1 MGFVFSMWV
10 CCICGF
16 FFSGVGLLCL
26 WGFFFFFSMWVCF
39 ALIDV
44 GLLRLWDF
52 FLSVWVCFALVVVFF
67 LDGGG
72 WWWLVVGVAV
82 GLLG

>member
-10 CCICGF
+10 CCICG
-16 FFSGVGLLCL
+16 
-26 WGFFFFFSMWVCF
+26 FFFSMWVCF

-52 FLSVWVCFALVVVFF
+52 FFGVGLLGWLIGVGLFCSSGCFF

>member
-1 MGFVFSMWV
+1 MGYGGSSLWVLFFRCGFVAFV
-10 CCICGF
+10 D
-16 FFSGVGLLCL
+16 
-26 WGFFFFFSMWVCF
+26 FFFSMWVCF

-52 FLSVWVCFALVVVFF
+52 FFGVGLLGWLIGVGLFCSGGCFFF

-72 WWWLVVGVAV
+72 
-82 GLLG
+82 

>member
-10 CCICGF
+10 CCICG
-16 FFSGVGLLCL
+16 
-26 WGFFFFFSMWVCF
+26 FFFFSMWVCF

-52 FLSVWVCFALVVVFF
+52 FFGVGLLGWLIGVGLFCSGGCFFF
-67 LDGGG
+67 FR